1 MKNRLFK
8 TQSERWLLVENLKRR
23 EEKSEEL
30 ERVRD
35 QYMQQVM
42 AQQSDARE
50 KDMLLKNLEQKLKE
64 REEQIADL
72 NKAKEKLVEL
82 ESVRD
87 QYAQQIEV
95 QRSDAREKDI
105 LLKDLEQKSRVYEAQ
120 IAELKRQK
128 NCWEQN
134 PWFIN

>member
-1 MKNRLFK
+1 MIVGIALCLVVFLIYLFRVKNRLFK

-30 ERVRD
+30 ERVRN

-72 NKAKEKLVEL
+72 NKAKK
-82 ESVRD
+82 
-87 QYAQQIEV
+87 I
-95 QRSDAREKDI
+95 K
-105 LLKDLEQKSRVYEAQ
+105 
-120 IAELKRQK
+120 
-128 NCWEQN
+128 
-134 PWFIN
+134 